1 VVETVNPILA
11 VGLITL
17 DWTDVVGLAIVVPGD
32 DLDYVDLVT
41 VVDDG
46 FPALGIQVVTRHVD
60 PLETTVMLER
70 KVVKIMWG
78 TYVLVV

>member
-1 VVETVNPILA
+1 MVETVNPILA